1 VSDHKLVPLLR
12 ETVRR
17 WRAHSAPRLGA
28 ALAFYTLLSLAPL
41 LLLVVAIVAFAFGQ
55 TGAEQRIVEQVRD
68 LAGPQGARTVQD
80 MFRNASQPSSG
91 FIASITGIATL
102 LFGASGVFGEL
113 RDALNTICNEK
124 LTGQGGWK
132 GMALHR
138 VFSFGIVLGIGF
150 LLLVSLVLSTAIATA
165 AKFFSE
171 MMPVPPPVLEIVNF
185 AVSFATITCLFALIF
200 KYVPDAKVDWHDT
213 WVGATA
219 TSFLF
224 TIGKVLLG
232 LYLGVASVGSAY
244 GAAGSLV
251 AVIVWV
257 YYSAQIFLFGAEF
270 TFVYADEERAK
281 RQTAAQSVPAV
292 PMSKSRSTAG

>member
-1 VSDHKLVPLLR
+1 VSAHKLVPLLR

-28 ALAFYTLLSLAPL
+28 ALAFYTLLSMAPL
-41 LLLVVAIVAFAFGQ
+41 LLLVVAIVAFAFGETAAQ
-55 TGAEQRIVEQVRD
+55 QRIVEQVRD
-68 LAGPQGARTVQD
+68 LAGPQGARTVQE
-80 MFRNASQPSSG
+80 MFRNARQPSSG
-91 FIASITGIATL
+91 AIASITGILTL

-113 RDALNTICNEK
+113 RDALNAICAEK
-124 LTGQGGWK
+124 ITAKGGWK
-132 GMALHR
+132 EMAIHR

-150 LLLVSLVLSTAIATA
+150 LLLVSLVVSTAIATA

-171 MMPVPPPVLEIVNF
+171 MMPVPPAALELVNF
-185 AVSFATITCLFALIF
+185 LVSFGTITCLFALIF
-200 KYVPDAKVDWHDT
+200 KYVPDAKVDWRDT
-213 WVGATA
+213 WIGATA

-224 TIGKVLLG
+224 TIGKVVLG

-270 TFVYADEERAK
+270 TFVYSDEDRAK
-281 RQTAAQSVPAV
+281 RKAGAQSVPAA
-292 PMSKSRSTAG
+292 PIGKARSAAR